1 MLAFLNQVR
10 KPTLDLPLEV
20 RRKMWFKPFM
30 QSYLVVFIGYLTMYL
45 IRKNF
50 NIAQNDMISTYGL
63 SMTQLGMIGLGFSIT
78 YGVGKTLV
86 SYYADGKNT
95 KQFLPFMLI
104 LSAICMLGFS
114 ASMGSSP
121 AAVTEQK
128 MPSRFMGRVSLFLMI
143 AFYAL
148 SGFFQSTG
156 GSCSY
161 STITKW
167 TPRRKRGTFLGFWN
181 ISHNL
186 GGAGAAGV
194 ALFGA
199 NYLFDGH
206 VIGMFIFPSI
216 IALIVG
222 FIGLRYGS
230 DSPESYGLGK
240 AEELFG
246 EEISE
251 EDKETESTD
260 MTKWQIFVEYV
271 LKNKVIWLLC
281 FANIFLYVVR
291 IGIDQWST
299 VYAFQELKLSK
310 AVAIQ
315 GFTLFEAGA
324 LVGTLLWGWLSDL
337 ANGRR
342 GLVACIALALI
353 IATLGVYQHA
363 SNEYIYLAS
372 LFALGFLVFGPQ
384 LLIGVA
390 AVGFVPK
397 KAIGAADGIKGTFA
411 YLIGD
416 SFAKLGLGMIADGT
430 PVFGLTGW
438 AGTFAA
444 LDIAAIGCICL
455 MAIVA
460 VMEERK
466 IRREKKIQQ
475 LTVA

>member
-1 MLAFLNQVR
+1 MLKFLEQVR
-10 KPTLDLPLEV
+10 KPTLDLPVEV
-20 RRKMWFKPFM
+20 RRKMWFKPFI

-50 NIAQNDMISTYGL
+50 NVAQNDMISTYGL
-63 SMTQLGMIGLGFSIT
+63 SMTDLGLIGLGFSIT
-78 YGVGKTLV
+78 YGIGKTVV

-104 LSAICMLGFS
+104 LSGLAMLGFS
-114 ASMGSSP
+114 FSMGGGS
-121 AAVTEQK
+121 A
-128 MPSRFMGRVSLFLMI
+128 SLFLMV

-156 GSCSY
+156 GPSSY

-167 TPRRKRGTFLGFWN
+167 TPRNKRGSYLGLWN
-181 ISHNL
+181 MSHNV

-206 VIGMFIFPSI
+206 VIGMFVFPSI
-216 IALIVG
+216 IAIIVG
-222 FIGLRYGS
+222 FIGMRFGS
-230 DSPESYGLGK
+230 DSPEAYGLGK
-240 AEELFG
+240 VEELFD
-246 EEISE
+246 EAVSE
-251 EDKETESTD
+251 EDTTAEENQ
-260 MTKWQIFVEYV
+260 MTKKEIFVEYV

-281 FANIFLYVVR
+281 FANIFLYIVR

-299 VYAFQELKLSK
+299 VYAYQELGLSK
-310 AVAIQ
+310 EAAIS
-315 GFTLFEAGA
+315 GFTLFEVGA
-324 LVGTLLWGWLSDL
+324 LVGTLMWGYLSDL

-342 GLVACIALALI
+342 ALVACVSLALI
-353 IATLGVYQHA
+353 IVSLEFYQHA
-363 SNEYIYLAS
+363 TSEFMYLAS
-372 LFALGFLVFGPQ
+372 LFVLGFLVFGPQ

-397 KAIGAADGIKGTFA
+397 KAISVADGVKGTFA

-430 PVFGLTGW
+430 PIFGLTGW
-438 AGTFAA
+438 KGTFAA
-444 LDIAAIGCICL
+444 LDTSAMICIVLLAFVAIA
-455 MAIVA
+455 
-460 VMEERK
+460 E
-466 IRREKKIQQ
+466 EKKIRHNKKKLELAASQS
-475 LTVA
+475 

>member
-1 MLAFLNQVR
+1 MLKFLEQVR
-10 KPTLDLPLEV
+10 KPTLDLPVEV
-20 RRKMWFKPFM
+20 RRKMWFKPFL

-50 NIAQNDMISTYGL
+50 NVAQNDMISTYGL
-63 SMTQLGMIGLGFSIT
+63 SMTELGLIGLGFSIT
-78 YGVGKTLV
+78 YGIGKTVV

-104 LSAICMLGFS
+104 LSGLAMLGFS
-114 ASMGSSP
+114 FSMGGGS
-121 AAVTEQK
+121 A
-128 MPSRFMGRVSLFLMI
+128 SLFMMV

-156 GSCSY
+156 GPSSY

-167 TPRRKRGTFLGFWN
+167 TPRNKRGSYLGLWN
-181 ISHNL
+181 MSHNV

-199 NYLFDGH
+199 NYFFNGS
-206 VIGMFIFPSI
+206 VVGMFVFPSI
-216 IALIVG
+216 IAIIVG
-222 FIGLRYGS
+222 FIGMRFGN
-230 DSPESYGLGK
+230 DSPEAYGLGTV
-240 AEELFG
+240 EELFD

-251 EDKETESTD
+251 EDTIAEENH
-260 MTKWQIFVEYV
+260 MTKKEIFVEYV

-281 FANIFLYVVR
+281 FANIFLYIVR

-299 VYAFQELKLSK
+299 VYAYQELGLSK
-310 AVAIQ
+310 ETAIT
-315 GFTLFEAGA
+315 GFTLFEVGA
-324 LVGTLLWGWLSDL
+324 LVGTLMWGYLSDL

-342 GLVACIALALI
+342 ALVACVSLGFI
-353 IATLGVYQHA
+353 IVSLEFYQNATSEFMYLG
-363 SNEYIYLAS
+363 S
-372 LFALGFLVFGPQ
+372 LFILGFLVFGPQ

-397 KAIGAADGIKGTFA
+397 KAISVADGVKGTFA

-430 PVFGLTGW
+430 PIFGLTGW
-438 AGTFAA
+438 EGTFAA
-444 LDIAAIGCICL
+444 LDTSAAICIVL
-455 MAIVA
+455 LLFVAIA
-460 VMEERK
+460 E
-466 IRREKKIQQ
+466 EKKIRHAKKLHLAANQ
-475 LTVA
+475 A

>member
-1 MLAFLNQVR
+1 MLKFLEQVR

-20 RRKMWFKPFM
+20 RRKMWFKPFI
-30 QSYLVVFIGYLTMYL
+30 QSYLVVFIGYMAMYL
-45 IRKNF
+45 VRKNF
-50 NIAQNDMISTYGL
+50 NIAQNDLISTYGL
-63 SMTQLGMIGLGFSIT
+63 SMTELGLIGLGFSIT
-78 YGVGKTLV
+78 YGIGKTVV

-104 LSAICMLGFS
+104 LSGIAMLGFS
-114 ASMGSSP
+114 FSLGGGS
-121 AAVTEQK
+121 
-128 MPSRFMGRVSLFLMI
+128 VSLFLMI
-143 AFYAL
+143 AFYSL
-148 SGFFQSTG
+148 SGLFQSTG
-156 GSCSY
+156 GPSSY

-167 TPRRKRGTFLGFWN
+167 TPRNKRGSYLGLWN
-181 ISHNL
+181 MSHNV

-206 VIGMFIFPSI
+206 VIGMFVFPSLL
-216 IALIVG
+216 AIVIG

-230 DSPESYGLGK
+230 DSPEAYGLGK
-240 AEELFG
+240 VEELFN
-246 EEISE
+246 EAISE
-251 EDKETESTD
+251 EDTAAEENQ
-260 MTKWQIFVEYV
+260 MTQWQIFVEYI

-299 VYAFQELKLSK
+299 VYAFQELGLSK
-310 AVAIQ
+310 EVAIS
-315 GFTLFEAGA
+315 GFTMFEVGA
-324 LVGTLLWGWLSDL
+324 LVGTLMWGYLSDL

-342 GLVACIALALI
+342 ALVACVSLALI
-353 IATLGVYQHA
+353 IMTLEFYQHA
-363 SNEYIYLAS
+363 TSELMYLSS

-397 KAIGAADGIKGTFA
+397 KAISVADGVKGTFA

-430 PVFGLTGW
+430 PIFGLTGW
-438 AGTFAA
+438 KGTFAA
-444 LDIAAIGCICL
+444 LDTSAFLCITLLAFVAIA
-455 MAIVA
+455 
-460 VMEERK
+460 E
-466 IRREKKIQQ
+466 EKKIRKEKKRLLSLASSQ
-475 LTVA
+475 A

>member
-114 ASMGSSP
+114 ASMGSGS
-121 AAVTEQK
+121 
-128 MPSRFMGRVSLFLMI
+128 VSLFLMI

-384 LLIGVA
+384 LLIGC
-390 AVGFVPK
+390 
-397 KAIGAADGIKGTFA
+397 
-411 YLIGD
+411 
-416 SFAKLGLGMIADGT
+416 
-430 PVFGLTGW
+430 
-438 AGTFAA
+438 
-444 LDIAAIGCICL
+444 GCCWL
-455 MAIVA
+455 C
-460 VMEERK
+460 
-466 IRREKKIQQ
+466 
-475 LTVA
+475 T